1 MDEVNDHIVALF
13 LTFTRLPIPAAQKIA
28 QLLFDMAQAGLK
40 GSAHVAHSALWKAG
54 AVTAKH
60 ISGIGKEGQVNIKTL
75 TNDEKELVTIPITRA
90 DLKDFQKQL
99 KKLGVTFAVVKNP
112 QTGELGIAVK
122 AANLSVIEHA
132 MHDYLEKAPVSKA
145 EQTQV
150 SEQERAASS
159 QQRSDNTKAQDKKLQ
174 AQKRVAA
181 EKQAATQTQKEAQS
195 AKGAD
200 KVQEGTWSKPKRAV
214 YHTPDGDI
222 NTLLSEKVLL
232 GGLVMQAFSCGVAQ
246 IINAKQNIVA
256 SNNLS
261 ACASIE
267 EVQGACEQLKGSV
280 SQKEYLQRD
289 GAGGLKPP
297 DTSVDPLP
305 SGEKTDFEKKLD
317 SAEVQA
323 HTENK
328 AHAKQH
334 TLARDK
340 GLIR

>member
-28 QLLFDMAQAGLK
+28 QLLFDMAQAGVK

-60 ISGIGKEGQVNIKTL
+60 INGIGTVGQVNIKTL
-75 TNDEKELVTIPITRA
+75 TNDEKELVTIPIMRE

-99 KKLGVTFAVVKNP
+99 KKMGVTFAVVKNP

-132 MHDYLEKAPVSKA
+132 MHDYLEKAPVARA
-145 EQTQV
+145 EQAPV
-150 SEQERAASS
+150 S
-159 QQRSDNTKAQDKKLQ
+159 QQVQ
-174 AQKRVAA
+174 AQSTQSQAEKQAQAKRQQAQNRAQA

-246 IINAKQNIVA
+246 IINSKQNIVA

-267 EVQGACEQLKGSV
+267 EVQSACEQLKGSV

-289 GAGGLKPP
+289 GSGGLKPP

-305 SGEKTDFEKKLD
+305 HGKKTDFEKKLD

-323 HTENK
+323 HKENK
-328 AHAKQH
+328 AHAKEH

>member
-40 GSAHVAHSALWKAG
+40 GTAHVAHSALWKAG

-75 TNDEKELVTIPITRA
+75 TNDEKELVTIPITRE

-99 KKLGVTFAVVKNP
+99 KKMGVTFAVVKNP

-132 MHDYLEKAPVSKA
+132 MHDYLEKAPVA
-145 EQTQV
+145 QVQQAQTQSTQSQ
-150 SEQERAASS
+150 SEKQALQA
-159 QQRSDNTKAQDKKLQ
+159 KKQQ
-174 AQKRVAA
+174 AQKRAEAEKQPSAA
-181 EKQAATQTQKEAQS
+181 EKQSTPQKSQSTQKVDQS
-195 AKGAD
+195 
-200 KVQEGTWSKPKRAV
+200 EWSKPKKAV
-214 YHTPDGDI
+214 YHSPDGDI
-222 NTLLSEKVLL
+222 STLLSEKVLL
-232 GGLVMQAFSCGVAQ
+232 GGLVMQAFGCGIAQ
-246 IINAKQNIVA
+246 IINSKQNIVA
-256 SNNLS
+256 SNNFS

-267 EVQGACEQLKGSV
+267 EVQGACEQLKGAV

-323 HTENK
+323 HKENK
-328 AHAKQH
+328 AHAKEH

>member
-13 LTFTRLPIPAAQKIA
+13 LTFTRLPLPFAQKIA
-28 QLLFDMAQAGLK
+28 QLFFDMAQAGLK
-40 GSAHVAHSALWKAG
+40 GTAHVAHSALWKAG
-54 AVTAKH
+54 AVGAKH

-75 TNDEKELVTIPITRA
+75 TSDEKELVTIPIMRE

-99 KKLGVTFAVVKNP
+99 KKMGVTFAVVKNP

-132 MHDYLEKAPVSKA
+132 MHDYLEKAPVA
-145 EQTQV
+145 QV
-150 SEQERAASS
+150 QQAPVS
-159 QQRSDNTKAQDKKLQ
+159 QQVQ
-174 AQKRVAA
+174 AQSTQKQSEKQAQAKKQQEHKSAQA
-181 EKQAATQTQKEAQS
+181 EKQAATQTQREAQS
-195 AKGAD
+195 GKGAD
-200 KVQEGTWSKPKRAV
+200 KAQEGTWSKPKKAV
-214 YHTPDGDI
+214 YHSPDGDI
-222 NTLLSEKVLL
+222 NTLLSEKVLI

-246 IINAKQNIVA
+246 IINSKQNVVA

-323 HTENK
+323 HKENK
-328 AHAKQH
+328 AHAKEH

>member
-40 GSAHVAHSALWKAG
+40 GTAHVAHSALWKAG
-54 AVTAKH
+54 AVGAKH
-60 ISGIGKEGQVNIKTL
+60 INGIGKEGQVNIKTL

-112 QTGELGIAVK
+112 QTGELGVAVK

-181 EKQAATQTQKEAQS
+181 EKQAATQTQREAQS
-195 AKGAD
+195 SKGAD
-200 KVQEGTWSKPKRAV
+200 KAQEGTWSKPKKAV
-214 YHTPDGDI
+214 YHSPDGDI
-222 NTLLSEKVLL
+222 STLLSEKVLL
-232 GGLVMQAFSCGVAQ
+232 GGLVMQAFGCGVAQ
-246 IINAKQNIVA
+246 IINSKQNIVA

-267 EVQGACEQLKGSV
+267 EVQSACEQLKGAV

-305 SGEKTDFEKKLD
+305 HGEKTDFEKKLD
-317 SAEVQA
+317 SAEKQA

-328 AHAKQH
+328 AHAKEH

>member
-13 LTFTRLPIPAAQKIA
+13 CAFTRLPIPAAQKIA
-28 QLLFDMAQAGLK
+28 QLFFDMAQAGLK
-40 GSAHVAHSALWKAG
+40 GTAHVAHSALWKAG
-54 AVTAKH
+54 AVGAKH

-75 TNDEKELVTIPITRA
+75 TSDEKELVTIPIMRE

-99 KKLGVTFAVVKNP
+99 KKMGVTFAVVKNP

-132 MHDYLEKAPVSKA
+132 MHDYLEKAPVA
-145 EQTQV
+145 QV
-150 SEQERAASS
+150 QQAPVS
-159 QQRSDNTKAQDKKLQ
+159 QQVQ
-174 AQKRVAA
+174 AQSTQKQSEKQAQAKKQQEHKSAQA
-181 EKQAATQTQKEAQS
+181 EKQAATQTQREAQS
-195 AKGAD
+195 GKGAD
-200 KVQEGTWSKPKRAV
+200 KAQEGTWSKPKKAV
-214 YHTPDGDI
+214 YHSPDGDI

-246 IINAKQNIVA
+246 IINSKQNVVA

-267 EVQGACEQLKGSV
+267 EVQSACEQLKGAV
-280 SQKEYLQRD
+280 PQKEYLQRD
-289 GAGGLKPP
+289 GAGRLKPP

-305 SGEKTDFEKKLD
+305 HGEKTDFEKKLD

-328 AHAKQH
+328 ARAKEH

>member
-40 GSAHVAHSALWKAG
+40 GTAHVAHSALWKAG

-60 ISGIGKEGQVNIKTL
+60 INGIGKEGQVNIKTL
-75 TNDEKELVTIPITRA
+75 TNDEKELVTIPIMRE

-99 KKLGVTFAVVKNP
+99 KKMGVTFAVVKNP

-132 MHDYLEKAPVSKA
+132 MHDYLEKAPVA
-145 EQTQV
+145 QV
-150 SEQERAASS
+150 QQAPVS
-159 QQRSDNTKAQDKKLQ
+159 QQVQ
-174 AQKRVAA
+174 AQSTQSQSEKQAQAKKQQAQTRAQA
-181 EKQAATQTQKEAQS
+181 EKQAATQTQREAQS
-195 AKGAD
+195 SKGAD

-222 NTLLSEKVLL
+222 NTLLSEKVLI
-232 GGLVMQAFSCGVAQ
+232 GGLVMQAFGCGVAQ
-246 IINAKQNIVA
+246 IINSKQNIVA

-267 EVQGACEQLKGSV
+267 EVQGACEQLKGAV

-323 HTENK
+323 HKENK

>member
-28 QLLFDMAQAGLK
+28 QLFFEMAQAGLK

-54 AVTAKH
+54 AVGAKH

-75 TNDEKELVTIPITRA
+75 TSDEKELVTIPIMRE

-99 KKLGVTFAVVKNP
+99 KKMGVTFAVVKNP

-132 MHDYLEKAPVSKA
+132 MHDYLEKAPVAQVQQAPVSQQAQAQSTQAQSEK
-145 EQTQV
+145 QTQ
-150 SEQERAASS
+150 A
-159 QQRSDNTKAQDKKLQ
+159 KKQQ
-174 AQKRVAA
+174 AQTRAQA

-246 IINAKQNIVA
+246 IINSKQNVVA

-267 EVQGACEQLKGSV
+267 EVQSACEQLKGAV
-280 SQKEYLQRD
+280 PQKEYLQRD

-328 AHAKQH
+328 ARIKEH

>member
-40 GSAHVAHSALWKAG
+40 GTAHVAHSALWKAG

-75 TNDEKELVTIPITRA
+75 TNDEKELVTIPIMRE

-99 KKLGVTFAVVKNP
+99 KKMGVTFAVVKNP

-122 AANLSVIEHA
+122 AAHLSVIEHA
-132 MHDYLEKAPVSKA
+132 MHDYLEKAPVA
-145 EQTQV
+145 QV
-150 SEQERAASS
+150 QQAPVS
-159 QQRSDNTKAQDKKLQ
+159 QQAQ
-174 AQKRVAA
+174 AQSTHSQSEKQAQAKKQQAQTRAQA
-181 EKQAATQTQKEAQS
+181 EKQAATQTQREAQS
-195 AKGAD
+195 SKGAD
-200 KVQEGTWSKPKRAV
+200 KAQEGTWSKPKRAV

-222 NTLLSEKVLL
+222 NTLLSEKVLI

-246 IINAKQNIVA
+246 IINSKQNVVA

-267 EVQGACEQLKGSV
+267 EVQDACEQLKGAV

-328 AHAKQH
+328 AHAKEH

>member
-28 QLLFDMAQAGLK
+28 QLLFYMAQAGLK
-40 GSAHVAHSALWKAG
+40 GTAHVAHSALWKAG

-60 ISGIGKEGQVNIKTL
+60 INGIGKEGQVNIKTL
-75 TNDEKELVTIPITRA
+75 TNDEKELVTIPIMRE

-99 KKLGVTFAVVKNP
+99 KKMGVTFAVVKNP
-112 QTGELGIAVK
+112 QTGELGVAVK

-132 MHDYLEKAPVSKA
+132 MHDYLEKAPVA
-145 EQTQV
+145 QVQQAQTQ
-150 SEQERAASS
+150 STQSQAEKQTQAKKQQEHKS
-159 QQRSDNTKAQDKKLQ
+159 AQS
-174 AQKRVAA
+174 
-181 EKQAATQTQKEAQS
+181 EKQAATQTQREAQS
-195 AKGAD
+195 GKGAD
-200 KVQEGTWSKPKRAV
+200 KAQEGTWSKPKKAV
-214 YHTPDGDI
+214 YHSPDGDI

-232 GGLVMQAFSCGVAQ
+232 GGLVMQAFGCGIAQ
-246 IINAKQNIVA
+246 IINSKQNVVA

-267 EVQGACEQLKGSV
+267 EVQSACEQLKGSV

-305 SGEKTDFEKKLD
+305 HGEKTDFEKKLD

-328 AHAKQH
+328 AHAKEH

>member
-40 GSAHVAHSALWKAG
+40 GTAHVAHSALWKAG

-60 ISGIGKEGQVNIKTL
+60 INGIGKEGQVNIKTL
-75 TNDEKELVTIPITRA
+75 TNDEKELVTIPIMRE

-99 KKLGVTFAVVKNP
+99 KKMGVTFAVVKNP

-132 MHDYLEKAPVSKA
+132 MHDYLEKAPVA
-145 EQTQV
+145 QV
-150 SEQERAASS
+150 QQAPVS
-159 QQRSDNTKAQDKKLQ
+159 QQVQ
-174 AQKRVAA
+174 AQSTQSQSEKQAQAKKQQAQTRAQA
-181 EKQAATQTQKEAQS
+181 EKQAATQTQREAQS
-195 AKGAD
+195 SKGAD

-222 NTLLSEKVLL
+222 NTLLSEKVLI

-246 IINAKQNIVA
+246 IINSKQNVVA

-280 SQKEYLQRD
+280 PQKEYLQRD

-328 AHAKQH
+328 ARAKEH

>member
-40 GSAHVAHSALWKAG
+40 GTAHVAHSALWKAG
-54 AVTAKH
+54 AVGAKH
-60 ISGIGKEGQVNIKTL
+60 INGIGTVGQVNIKTL
-75 TNDEKELVTIPITRA
+75 TNDEKELVTIPITRE

-99 KKLGVTFAVVKNP
+99 KKMGVTFAVVKNP

-132 MHDYLEKAPVSKA
+132 MHDYLEKAPVA
-145 EQTQV
+145 QV
-150 SEQERAASS
+150 QQAPVS
-159 QQRSDNTKAQDKKLQ
+159 QQVQ
-174 AQKRVAA
+174 AQSTQSQSEKQAQAKKQQAQTRAQA
-181 EKQAATQTQKEAQS
+181 EKQAATQTQREAQS
-195 AKGAD
+195 SKGAD
-200 KVQEGTWSKPKRAV
+200 KAQEGTWSKPKRAV

-222 NTLLSEKVLL
+222 NTLLSEKVLI
-232 GGLVMQAFSCGVAQ
+232 GGLVMQAFGCGVAQ
-246 IINAKQNIVA
+246 IINSKQNVVA

-267 EVQGACEQLKGSV
+267 EVQGACEQLKGAV

-317 SAEVQA
+317 SAEKQA

-328 AHAKQH
+328 AHAKEH

>member
-13 LTFTRLPIPAAQKIA
+13 FTFTRLPIPAAQKIA

-40 GSAHVAHSALWKAG
+40 GTAHVAHSALWKAG
-54 AVTAKH
+54 AVGAKH
-60 ISGIGKEGQVNIKTL
+60 INGIGKEGQVNIKTL
-75 TNDEKELVTIPITRA
+75 TNDEKELVTIPITRE

-99 KKLGVTFAVVKNP
+99 KKMGVTFAVVKNP

-132 MHDYLEKAPVSKA
+132 MHDYLEKAPVAQVQKEYLS
-145 EQTQV
+145 EQVQTQSMQSQ
-150 SEQERAASS
+150 SEKQVQAKKQQEHKS
-159 QQRSDNTKAQDKKLQ
+159 AQS
-174 AQKRVAA
+174 
-181 EKQAATQTQKEAQS
+181 EKQAATQTQSETQS
-195 AKGAD
+195 SKGAD
-200 KVQEGTWSKPKRAV
+200 KAQEGSWSKPKKAV
-214 YHTPDGDI
+214 YHSPDGDI
-222 NTLLSEKVLL
+222 STLLSEKVLL
-232 GGLVMQAFSCGVAQ
+232 GGLVMQAFGCGVAQ
-246 IINAKQNIVA
+246 IINSKQNIVA

-267 EVQGACEQLKGSV
+267 EVQSACEQLKGAV

-305 SGEKTDFEKKLD
+305 HGEKTDFEKKLD
-317 SAEVQA
+317 SAEKQA

-328 AHAKQH
+328 AHAKEH

>member
-28 QLLFDMAQAGLK
+28 QLLFDMAQAGVK

-60 ISGIGKEGQVNIKTL
+60 INGIGTVGQVNIKTL
-75 TNDEKELVTIPITRA
+75 TNDEKELVTIPIMRE

-99 KKLGVTFAVVKNP
+99 KKMGVTFAVVKNP

-132 MHDYLEKAPVSKA
+132 MHDYLEKAPVARA
-145 EQTQV
+145 EQAPV
-150 SEQERAASS
+150 S
-159 QQRSDNTKAQDKKLQ
+159 QQVQ
-174 AQKRVAA
+174 AQSTQSQSEKQAQAKRQQAQNRAQA

-246 IINAKQNIVA
+246 IINSKQNIVA

-267 EVQGACEQLKGSV
+267 EVQSACEQLKGSV

-289 GAGGLKPP
+289 GSGGLKPP

-305 SGEKTDFEKKLD
+305 HGEKTDFEKKLD

-323 HTENK
+323 HKENK
-328 AHAKQH
+328 AHAKEH

>member
-40 GSAHVAHSALWKAG
+40 GTAHVAHSALWKAG
-54 AVTAKH
+54 AVGAKH
-60 ISGIGKEGQVNIKTL
+60 INGIGKEGQVNIKTL

-90 DLKDFQKQL
+90 DLKQFQKQL
-99 KKLGVTFAVVKNP
+99 KKMGVTFAVVKNP

-132 MHDYLEKAPVSKA
+132 MHDYLEKAQVAQAEQAPVS
-145 EQTQV
+145 QQV
-150 SEQERAASS
+150 
-159 QQRSDNTKAQDKKLQ
+159 Q
-174 AQKRVAA
+174 AQSTQSQSEKQAQA
-181 EKQAATQTQKEAQS
+181 KKQQEQKSAQSEKQAATQTQGEAQS
-195 AKGAD
+195 SKGNT

-232 GGLVMQAFSCGVAQ
+232 GGLVMQAFGCGVAQ
-246 IINAKQNIVA
+246 IINSKQNIVA

-267 EVQGACEQLKGSV
+267 EVQSACEQLKGAV

-323 HTENK
+323 HKENK
-328 AHAKQH
+328 AHAKEH

>member
-40 GSAHVAHSALWKAG
+40 GTAHVAHSALWKAG
-54 AVTAKH
+54 AVGAKH
-60 ISGIGKEGQVNIKTL
+60 INGIGKEGQVNIKTL
-75 TNDEKELVTIPITRA
+75 TNDEKELVTIPITRE

-99 KKLGVTFAVVKNP
+99 KKMGVTFAVVKNP

-132 MHDYLEKAPVSKA
+132 MHDYLEKAPVVQVQQA
-145 EQTQV
+145 QTQ
-150 SEQERAASS
+150 STQS
-159 QQRSDNTKAQDKKLQ
+159 QAEKQ
-174 AQKRVAA
+174 AQAKKQQAQNRAQA
-181 EKQAATQTQKEAQS
+181 EKQAATQTQSETQS
-195 AKGAD
+195 SKCAD
-200 KVQEGTWSKPKRAV
+200 KAQEGTWSKPKKAV
-214 YHTPDGDI
+214 YHSPDGDI
-222 NTLLSEKVLL
+222 STLLSEKVLL
-232 GGLVMQAFSCGVAQ
+232 GGLVMQAFGCGVAQ
-246 IINAKQNIVA
+246 IINSKQNIVA

-267 EVQGACEQLKGSV
+267 EVQGACEQLKGAV

-305 SGEKTDFEKKLD
+305 HGEKTDFEKKLD

-323 HTENK
+323 HKENK
-328 AHAKQH
+328 AHAKEH
-334 TLARDK
+334 ALARDK

>member
-28 QLLFDMAQAGLK
+28 QLLFDMARAGLK
-40 GSAHVAHSALWKAG
+40 GTAHVAHSALWKAG
-54 AVTAKH
+54 AVGAKH
-60 ISGIGKEGQVNIKTL
+60 INGIGKEGQVNIKTL
-75 TNDEKELVTIPITRA
+75 TNDEKELVTIPIMRE

-99 KKLGVTFAVVKNP
+99 KKMGVTFAVVKNP

-132 MHDYLEKAPVSKA
+132 MHDYLEKAPVAQA
-145 EQTQV
+145 EQAPV
-150 SEQERAASS
+150 S
-159 QQRSDNTKAQDKKLQ
+159 QQVQ
-174 AQKRVAA
+174 AQSTQSQAEKQAQAKRQQAQNRAQA

-195 AKGAD
+195 NKGAD
-200 KVQEGTWSKPKRAV
+200 KAQEGAWSKPKRAV

-222 NTLLSEKVLL
+222 NTLLSEKVLI

-246 IINAKQNIVA
+246 IINSKQNVVA

-267 EVQGACEQLKGSV
+267 EVQGACEQLKGAV

-328 AHAKQH
+328 AHAKAH

>member
-40 GSAHVAHSALWKAG
+40 GTAHVAHSALWKAG
-54 AVTAKH
+54 AVGAKH
-60 ISGIGKEGQVNIKTL
+60 INGIGKEGQVNIKTL
-75 TNDEKELVTIPITRA
+75 TNDEKELVTIPITRE

-99 KKLGVTFAVVKNP
+99 KKMGVTFAVVKNP

-132 MHDYLEKAPVSKA
+132 MHDYLEKAPVA
-145 EQTQV
+145 QV
-150 SEQERAASS
+150 QQARASEQERTSS
-159 QQRSDNTKAQDKKLQ
+159 VQQQSEKQ
-174 AQKRVAA
+174 AQQAQAQEHKSAQS

-195 AKGAD
+195 NKGAD
-200 KVQEGTWSKPKRAV
+200 KAQEGTWSKPKRAV

-222 NTLLSEKVLL
+222 NTLLSEKVLI

-246 IINAKQNIVA
+246 IINSKQNVVA

-267 EVQGACEQLKGSV
+267 EVQGACEQLKGAV

-289 GAGGLKPP
+289 GADGLKPP

-305 SGEKTDFEKKLD
+305 HGEKTDFEKKLD

-328 AHAKQH
+328 ARAKEH

>member
-40 GSAHVAHSALWKAG
+40 GTAHVAHSALWKAG
-54 AVTAKH
+54 AVGAKH
-60 ISGIGKEGQVNIKTL
+60 INGIGKEGQVNIKTL
-75 TNDEKELVTIPITRA
+75 TNDEKELVTIPITRE

-99 KKLGVTFAVVKNP
+99 KKMGVTFAVVKNP

-132 MHDYLEKAPVSKA
+132 MHDYLEKAQVAQAEQAPVS
-145 EQTQV
+145 QQV
-150 SEQERAASS
+150 
-159 QQRSDNTKAQDKKLQ
+159 Q
-174 AQKRVAA
+174 AQSTQSQSEKQAQA
-181 EKQAATQTQKEAQS
+181 KKQQEQKSAQSEKQAATQTQREAQS
-195 AKGAD
+195 SKGNAKA
-200 KVQEGTWSKPKRAV
+200 QEGTWSKPKRAV

-246 IINAKQNIVA
+246 IINSKQNVVA

-267 EVQGACEQLKGSV
+267 EVQSACEQLKGAV
-280 SQKEYLQRD
+280 PQKEYLQRD
-289 GAGGLKPP
+289 GAGRLKPP

-305 SGEKTDFEKKLD
+305 HGEKTDFEKKLD

-328 AHAKQH
+328 ARAKEH

>member
-40 GSAHVAHSALWKAG
+40 GTAHVAHSALWKAG
-54 AVTAKH
+54 AVGAKH
-60 ISGIGKEGQVNIKTL
+60 INGIGKEGQVKIKTL
-75 TNDEKELVTIPITRA
+75 TNDEKELVTIPIMRE

-99 KKLGVTFAVVKNP
+99 KKMGVTFAVVKNP

-132 MHDYLEKAPVSKA
+132 MHDYLEKAPVA
-145 EQTQV
+145 QVQQAQTQ
-150 SEQERAASS
+150 STQS
-159 QQRSDNTKAQDKKLQ
+159 QAEKQAQDKKLQ

-246 IINAKQNIVA
+246 IINSKQNVVA

-267 EVQGACEQLKGSV
+267 EVQGACEQLKGAV

-323 HTENK
+323 HKENK

>member
-40 GSAHVAHSALWKAG
+40 GTAHVAHSALWKAG
-54 AVTAKH
+54 AVGAKH
-60 ISGIGKEGQVNIKTL
+60 INGIGKEGQVNIKTL

-90 DLKDFQKQL
+90 DLKQFQKQL
-99 KKLGVTFAVVKNP
+99 KKMGVTFAVVKNP

-132 MHDYLEKAPVSKA
+132 MHDYLEKAQVAQAEQAPVS
-145 EQTQV
+145 QQV
-150 SEQERAASS
+150 
-159 QQRSDNTKAQDKKLQ
+159 Q
-174 AQKRVAA
+174 AQSTQSQSEKQAQAKKQQEQKSTQA
-181 EKQAATQTQKEAQS
+181 EKQAATQTQREAQS
-195 AKGAD
+195 SKGNAKA
-200 KVQEGTWSKPKRAV
+200 QEGTWSKPKRAV

-246 IINAKQNIVA
+246 IINSKQNVIA

-267 EVQGACEQLKGSV
+267 EVQSACEQLKGAV
-280 SQKEYLQRD
+280 PQKEYLQRD
-289 GAGGLKPP
+289 GAGRLKPP

-305 SGEKTDFEKKLD
+305 HGEKTDFEKKLD

-328 AHAKQH
+328 ARAKEH

>member
-1 MDEVNDHIVALF
+1 MDEVNDHIAALF
-13 LTFTRLPIPAAQKIA
+13 LTFTRLPLPFAQKIA
-28 QLLFDMAQAGLK
+28 QLFFDMAQAGLK
-40 GSAHVAHSALWKAG
+40 GTAYVAHSALWKAG
-54 AVTAKH
+54 AVGAKH

-75 TNDEKELVTIPITRA
+75 TSDEKELVTIPIMRE

-99 KKLGVTFAVVKNP
+99 KKMGVTFAVVKNP

-132 MHDYLEKAPVSKA
+132 MHDYLEKAPVA
-145 EQTQV
+145 QV
-150 SEQERAASS
+150 QQAPVS
-159 QQRSDNTKAQDKKLQ
+159 QQVQ
-174 AQKRVAA
+174 AQSTQKQSEKQAQAKKQQEHKSAQA
-181 EKQAATQTQKEAQS
+181 EKQAATQTQREAQS
-195 AKGAD
+195 GKGAD
-200 KVQEGTWSKPKRAV
+200 KAQEGTWSKPKKAV
-214 YHTPDGDI
+214 YHSPDGDI

-246 IINAKQNIVA
+246 IINSKQNVVA

-267 EVQGACEQLKGSV
+267 EVQSACEQLKGAV
-280 SQKEYLQRD
+280 PQKEYLQRD
-289 GAGGLKPP
+289 GAGRLKPP

-305 SGEKTDFEKKLD
+305 HGEKTDFEKKLD

-328 AHAKQH
+328 ARAKEH

>member
-28 QLLFDMAQAGLK
+28 QLLFDMAQAGVK

-60 ISGIGKEGQVNIKTL
+60 INGIGTVGQVNIKTL
-75 TNDEKELVTIPITRA
+75 TNDEKELVTIPIMRE

-99 KKLGVTFAVVKNP
+99 KKMGVTFAVVKNP

-132 MHDYLEKAPVSKA
+132 MHDYLEKAPVARA
-145 EQTQV
+145 EQAPV
-150 SEQERAASS
+150 S
-159 QQRSDNTKAQDKKLQ
+159 QQVQ
-174 AQKRVAA
+174 AQSTQSQAEKQAQAKRQQAQNRAQA

-200 KVQEGTWSKPKRAV
+200 KVQEGAWSKPKRAV

-222 NTLLSEKVLL
+222 NTLLSEKVLI

-246 IINAKQNIVA
+246 IINSKQNVVA

-280 SQKEYLQRD
+280 PQKEYLHRN
-289 GAGGLKPP
+289 GADGLKPP

-305 SGEKTDFEKKLD
+305 HGEKTDFEKKLD

-328 AHAKQH
+328 AHAKEH

>member
-75 TNDEKELVTIPITRA
+75 TNDEKELVTIPIMRE

-99 KKLGVTFAVVKNP
+99 KKMGVTFAVVKNP

-132 MHDYLEKAPVSKA
+132 MHDYLEKAPVAQVQKEYLS
-145 EQTQV
+145 EQVQTQSMQSQ
-150 SEQERAASS
+150 SE
-159 QQRSDNTKAQDKKLQ
+159 KQ
-174 AQKRVAA
+174 AQAKKQQAQNRAQA
-181 EKQAATQTQKEAQS
+181 GKQAATQTQSETQS
-195 AKGAD
+195 SKGAD
-200 KVQEGTWSKPKRAV
+200 KAQEGTWSKPKKAV

-246 IINAKQNIVA
+246 IINSKQNVVA

-305 SGEKTDFEKKLD
+305 HGEKTDFEKKLD

-323 HTENK
+323 HKENK
-328 AHAKQH
+328 AHAKEH

>member
-28 QLLFDMAQAGLK
+28 QLLFDMAQAGVK

-60 ISGIGKEGQVNIKTL
+60 INGIGTVGQVNIKTL
-75 TNDEKELVTIPITRA
+75 TNDEKELVTIPIMRE

-99 KKLGVTFAVVKNP
+99 KKMGVTFAVVKNP

-132 MHDYLEKAPVSKA
+132 MHDYLEKAPVARA
-145 EQTQV
+145 EQAPV
-150 SEQERAASS
+150 S
-159 QQRSDNTKAQDKKLQ
+159 QQVQ
-174 AQKRVAA
+174 AQSTQSQAEKQAQAKRQQAQNRAQA

-246 IINAKQNIVA
+246 IINSKQNIVA

-261 ACASIE
+261 ACSSIE
-267 EVQGACEQLKGSV
+267 EVQSACEQLKGSV

-289 GAGGLKPP
+289 GSGGLKPP

-305 SGEKTDFEKKLD
+305 HGEKTDFEKKLD

-323 HTENK
+323 HKENK
-328 AHAKQH
+328 AHAKEH

>member
-75 TNDEKELVTIPITRA
+75 TNDEKELVTIPIMRE

-99 KKLGVTFAVVKNP
+99 KKMGVTFAVVKNP

-132 MHDYLEKAPVSKA
+132 MHDYLEKAPV
-145 EQTQV
+145 TQV
-150 SEQERAASS
+150 QQAPVS
-159 QQRSDNTKAQDKKLQ
+159 QQVQ
-174 AQKRVAA
+174 AQSTQSQSEKQAQA
-181 EKQAATQTQKEAQS
+181 KKQQEQKSAQSEKQAATQTQREAQS
-195 AKGAD
+195 SKGNAKA
-200 KVQEGTWSKPKRAV
+200 QEGAWSKPKRAV

-246 IINAKQNIVA
+246 IINSKQNVVA

-280 SQKEYLQRD
+280 PQKEYLHRN
-289 GAGGLKPP
+289 GADGLKPP

-328 AHAKQH
+328 ARAKEH

>member
-28 QLLFDMAQAGLK
+28 QLLFDMALAGLK
-40 GSAHVAHSALWKAG
+40 GTAHVAHSALWKAG
-54 AVTAKH
+54 AVGAKH

-75 TNDEKELVTIPITRA
+75 TSDEKELVTIPIMRE

-99 KKLGVTFAVVKNP
+99 KKMGVTFAVVKNP

-132 MHDYLEKAPVSKA
+132 MHDYLEKAPVAQVQKEYLS
-145 EQTQV
+145 EQVQTQ
-150 SEQERAASS
+150 SMQKQPE
-159 QQRSDNTKAQDKKLQ
+159 KQ
-174 AQKRVAA
+174 AQAKKQQAQNRAQA
-181 EKQAATQTQKEAQS
+181 EKQAATQTQGEAQS
-195 AKGAD
+195 SKGNAKA
-200 KVQEGTWSKPKRAV
+200 QEGTWSKPKRAV

-246 IINAKQNIVA
+246 IINAKQNVVA

-267 EVQGACEQLKGSV
+267 EVQGACEHLKGSV
-280 SQKEYLQRD
+280 PQKEYLHRD
-289 GAGGLKPP
+289 GADGLKPP

-328 AHAKQH
+328 AHAKEH

>member
-40 GSAHVAHSALWKAG
+40 GTAHVAHSALWKAG

-75 TNDEKELVTIPITRA
+75 TNDEKELVTIPIMRE

-99 KKLGVTFAVVKNP
+99 KKMGVTFAVVKNP

-132 MHDYLEKAPVSKA
+132 MHDYLEKAPVA
-145 EQTQV
+145 QVQQAQTQ
-150 SEQERAASS
+150 STQS
-159 QQRSDNTKAQDKKLQ
+159 QAEKQAQDKKLQ

-246 IINAKQNIVA
+246 IINSKQNVVA

-267 EVQGACEQLKGSV
+267 EVQGACEQLKGAV

-305 SGEKTDFEKKLD
+305 HGEKTDFEKKLD

-323 HTENK
+323 HKENK
-328 AHAKQH
+328 AHAKEH
-334 TLARDK
+334 ALARDK

>member
-40 GSAHVAHSALWKAG
+40 GTAHVAHSALWKAG
-54 AVTAKH
+54 AVGAKH
-60 ISGIGKEGQVNIKTL
+60 INGIGKEGQVNIKTL

-90 DLKDFQKQL
+90 DLKQFQKQL
-99 KKLGVTFAVVKNP
+99 KKMGVTFAVVKNP

-132 MHDYLEKAPVSKA
+132 MHDYLEKAQVAQAEQAPVS
-145 EQTQV
+145 QQV
-150 SEQERAASS
+150 
-159 QQRSDNTKAQDKKLQ
+159 Q
-174 AQKRVAA
+174 AQSTQSQSEKQGQAKKQQEQKSA
-181 EKQAATQTQKEAQS
+181 QSEKQAATQTQSKTQS
-195 AKGAD
+195 SKGAN
-200 KVQEGTWSKPKRAV
+200 KAQEGTWSKPKRAV

-246 IINAKQNIVA
+246 IINSKQNVVA

-267 EVQGACEQLKGSV
+267 EVQSACEQLKGAV
-280 SQKEYLQRD
+280 PQKEYLQRD
-289 GAGGLKPP
+289 GAGRLKPP

-305 SGEKTDFEKKLD
+305 HGEKTDFEKKLD

-328 AHAKQH
+328 ARAKEH

>member
-13 LTFTRLPIPAAQKIA
+13 LTFTRLPLPFAQKIA
-28 QLLFDMAQAGLK
+28 QLFFDMAQAGLK
-40 GSAHVAHSALWKAG
+40 GTAHVAHSALWKAG
-54 AVTAKH
+54 AVGAKH

-75 TNDEKELVTIPITRA
+75 TSDEKELVTIPIMRE

-99 KKLGVTFAVVKNP
+99 KKMGVTFAVVKNP

-132 MHDYLEKAPVSKA
+132 MHDYLEKAQVAQVQQAPVS
-145 EQTQV
+145 QQV
-150 SEQERAASS
+150 
-159 QQRSDNTKAQDKKLQ
+159 Q
-174 AQKRVAA
+174 AQSTQSQSEKQAQA
-181 EKQAATQTQKEAQS
+181 KKQQEQKSAQSEKQAATQTQREAQS
-195 AKGAD
+195 SKGNAKA
-200 KVQEGTWSKPKRAV
+200 QEGTWSKPKRAV

-246 IINAKQNIVA
+246 IINSKQNVVA

-267 EVQGACEQLKGSV
+267 EVQSACEQLKGAV
-280 SQKEYLQRD
+280 PQKEYLQRD
-289 GAGGLKPP
+289 GAGRLKPP

-305 SGEKTDFEKKLD
+305 HGEKTDFEKKLD

-323 HTENK
+323 HKENK
-328 AHAKQH
+328 AHAKAH

>member
-28 QLLFDMAQAGLK
+28 QLLFEMAHAGVK
-40 GSAHVAHSALWKAG
+40 GTAHVAHSALWKAG
-54 AVTAKH
+54 AVGAKH
-60 ISGIGKEGQVNIKTL
+60 INGIGKEGQVNIKTL

-90 DLKDFQKQL
+90 DLKQFQKQL
-99 KKLGVTFAVVKNP
+99 KKMGVTFAVVKNP

-132 MHDYLEKAPVSKA
+132 MHDYLEKAQVAQAEQAPVS
-145 EQTQV
+145 QQV
-150 SEQERAASS
+150 
-159 QQRSDNTKAQDKKLQ
+159 Q
-174 AQKRVAA
+174 AQSTQSQSEKQAQA
-181 EKQAATQTQKEAQS
+181 KKQQEQKSAQSEKQAATQTQREAQS
-195 AKGAD
+195 SKGNAKA
-200 KVQEGTWSKPKRAV
+200 QEGTWSKPKRAV

-246 IINAKQNIVA
+246 IINSKQNVVA

-267 EVQGACEQLKGSV
+267 EVQSACEQLKGAV
-280 SQKEYLQRD
+280 PQKEYLQRD
-289 GAGGLKPP
+289 GAGRLKPP

-305 SGEKTDFEKKLD
+305 HGEKTDFEKKLD

-328 AHAKQH
+328 ARAKEH

>member
-40 GSAHVAHSALWKAG
+40 GTAHVAHSALWKAG
-54 AVTAKH
+54 AVGAKH
-60 ISGIGKEGQVNIKTL
+60 INGIGKEGQVNIKTL

-90 DLKDFQKQL
+90 DLKQFQKQL
-99 KKLGVTFAVVKNP
+99 KKMGVTFAVVKNP

-132 MHDYLEKAPVSKA
+132 MHDYLEKAQVAQAEQAPVS
-145 EQTQV
+145 QQV
-150 SEQERAASS
+150 
-159 QQRSDNTKAQDKKLQ
+159 Q
-174 AQKRVAA
+174 AQSTQSQSEKQAQA
-181 EKQAATQTQKEAQS
+181 KKQQEQKSAQSEKQAATQTQREAQS
-195 AKGAD
+195 SKGNAKA
-200 KVQEGTWSKPKRAV
+200 QEGTWSKPKRAV

-232 GGLVMQAFSCGVAQ
+232 GGLVMQAFSCGVAK
-246 IINAKQNIVA
+246 IINSKQNVVA

-267 EVQGACEQLKGSV
+267 EVQSACEQLKGAV
-280 SQKEYLQRD
+280 PQKEYLQRD
-289 GAGGLKPP
+289 GAGRLKPP

-305 SGEKTDFEKKLD
+305 HGEKTDFEKKLD

-328 AHAKQH
+328 ARAKEH

>member
-28 QLLFDMAQAGLK
+28 QLLFYMAQAGLK
-40 GSAHVAHSALWKAG
+40 GTAHVAHSALWKAG

-60 ISGIGKEGQVNIKTL
+60 INGIGKEGQVNIKTL
-75 TNDEKELVTIPITRA
+75 TNDEKELVTIPIMRE

-99 KKLGVTFAVVKNP
+99 KKMGVTFAVVKNP

-132 MHDYLEKAPVSKA
+132 MHDYLEKAPVA
-145 EQTQV
+145 QVQQAQTQ
-150 SEQERAASS
+150 STQSQAEKQTQAKKQQEHKS
-159 QQRSDNTKAQDKKLQ
+159 AQS
-174 AQKRVAA
+174 
-181 EKQAATQTQKEAQS
+181 EKQAATQTQREAQS
-195 AKGAD
+195 GKGAD
-200 KVQEGTWSKPKRAV
+200 KAQEGTWSKPKKAV
-214 YHTPDGDI
+214 YHSPDGDI

-246 IINAKQNIVA
+246 IINSKQNVVA

-267 EVQGACEQLKGSV
+267 EVQGACEQLKGAV

-305 SGEKTDFEKKLD
+305 HGEKTDFEKKLD

-328 AHAKQH
+328 AHAKEH

>member
-1 MDEVNDHIVALF
+1 MDEVNDHIAALF

-28 QLLFDMAQAGLK
+28 QLLFDMARAGLK
-40 GSAHVAHSALWKAG
+40 GTAHVAHSALWKAG
-54 AVTAKH
+54 AVGAKH
-60 ISGIGKEGQVNIKTL
+60 INGIGKEGQVNIKTL
-75 TNDEKELVTIPITRA
+75 TNDEKELVTIPIMRE

-99 KKLGVTFAVVKNP
+99 KKMGVTFAVVKNP

-132 MHDYLEKAPVSKA
+132 MHDYLEKAPVA
-145 EQTQV
+145 QV
-150 SEQERAASS
+150 QQAPVS
-159 QQRSDNTKAQDKKLQ
+159 QQVQ
-174 AQKRVAA
+174 AQSTQKQSEKQAQAKKQQAQNRAQA
-181 EKQAATQTQKEAQS
+181 GKQAATQTQKEAQS
-195 AKGAD
+195 NKGAD
-200 KVQEGTWSKPKRAV
+200 KAQEGAWSKPKRAV

-222 NTLLSEKVLL
+222 NTLLSEKVLI

-246 IINAKQNIVA
+246 IINSKQNVVA

-267 EVQGACEQLKGSV
+267 EVQGACEQLKGAV

-289 GAGGLKPP
+289 GSGGLKPP

-323 HTENK
+323 HKENK
-328 AHAKQH
+328 AHAKEH

>member
-1 MDEVNDHIVALF
+1 MDEINDHIVALF
-13 LTFTRLPIPAAQKIA
+13 CAFARLPIPAAQKIA
-28 QLLFDMAQAGLK
+28 QLLFDMARAGLK

-54 AVTAKH
+54 AVGAKH
-60 ISGIGKEGQVNIKTL
+60 IGGIGKEGQVNIKTL
-75 TNDEKELVTIPITRA
+75 TSDEKELVTIPIMRE

-99 KKLGVTFAVVKNP
+99 KKMGVTFAVVKNP

-132 MHDYLEKAPVSKA
+132 MHDYLEKAPVAQVQQAPVSQQAQAQSTHSQSEK
-145 EQTQV
+145 QTQAKKQQ
-150 SEQERAASS
+150 EQKS
-159 QQRSDNTKAQDKKLQ
+159 AQS
-174 AQKRVAA
+174 
-181 EKQAATQTQKEAQS
+181 EKQAATQAQKEAQS
-195 AKGAD
+195 AKGTD
-200 KVQEGTWSKPKRAV
+200 KAQEGTWSKPKRAV

-232 GGLVMQAFSCGVAQ
+232 GGLVMQAFGCGVAQ
-246 IINAKQNIVA
+246 IINSKQNVVA

-317 SAEVQA
+317 SAEKQA

-328 AHAKQH
+328 AHAKAH

>member
-40 GSAHVAHSALWKAG
+40 GTAHVAHSALWKAG
-54 AVTAKH
+54 AVGAKH
-60 ISGIGKEGQVNIKTL
+60 INGIGKEGQVNIKTL

-90 DLKDFQKQL
+90 DLKQFQKQL
-99 KKLGVTFAVVKNP
+99 KKMGVTFAVVKNP

-132 MHDYLEKAPVSKA
+132 MHDYLEKAPVA
-145 EQTQV
+145 QVQQAQTQ
-150 SEQERAASS
+150 STQS
-159 QQRSDNTKAQDKKLQ
+159 QAEKQAQDKKLQ

-246 IINAKQNIVA
+246 IINSKQNVVA

-267 EVQGACEQLKGSV
+267 EVQSACEQLKGAV
-280 SQKEYLQRD
+280 PQKEYLQRD
-289 GAGGLKPP
+289 GAGRLKPP

-305 SGEKTDFEKKLD
+305 HGEKTDFEKKLD

-328 AHAKQH
+328 ARAKEH

>member
-40 GSAHVAHSALWKAG
+40 GTAHVAHSALWKAG

-60 ISGIGKEGQVNIKTL
+60 INGIGKEGQVNIKTL

-90 DLKDFQKQL
+90 DLKQFQKQL
-99 KKLGVTFAVVKNP
+99 KKMGVTFAVVKNP

-132 MHDYLEKAPVSKA
+132 MHDYLEKAQVAQAEQAPVS
-145 EQTQV
+145 QQV
-150 SEQERAASS
+150 
-159 QQRSDNTKAQDKKLQ
+159 Q
-174 AQKRVAA
+174 AQSTQSQSEKQAQA
-181 EKQAATQTQKEAQS
+181 KKQQEQKSAQSEKQAATQTQREAQS
-195 AKGAD
+195 SKGNA

-246 IINAKQNIVA
+246 IINSKQNVVA

-267 EVQGACEQLKGSV
+267 EVQSACEQLKGSV
-280 SQKEYLQRD
+280 PQKEYLHRN
-289 GAGGLKPP
+289 GADGLKPP

>member
-13 LTFTRLPIPAAQKIA
+13 LTFTRLSIPAAQKIA

-40 GSAHVAHSALWKAG
+40 GTAHVAHSALWKAG
-54 AVTAKH
+54 AVGAKH
-60 ISGIGKEGQVNIKTL
+60 INGIGKEGQVNIKTL
-75 TNDEKELVTIPITRA
+75 TNDEKELVTIPITRE

-99 KKLGVTFAVVKNP
+99 KKMGVTFAVVKNP

-132 MHDYLEKAPVSKA
+132 MHDYLEKAPVA
-145 EQTQV
+145 QV
-150 SEQERAASS
+150 QQAPVS
-159 QQRSDNTKAQDKKLQ
+159 QQVQ
-174 AQKRVAA
+174 AQSTQSQSEKQAQAKKQQAQTRAQA
-181 EKQAATQTQKEAQS
+181 EKQAATQTQREAQS
-195 AKGAD
+195 SKGAD
-200 KVQEGTWSKPKRAV
+200 KAQEGTWSKPKRAV

-222 NTLLSEKVLL
+222 NTLLSEKVLI

-246 IINAKQNIVA
+246 IINSKQNVVA

-267 EVQGACEQLKGSV
+267 EVQGACEQLKGAV

-317 SAEVQA
+317 SAEKQA

-328 AHAKQH
+328 AHAKEH

>member
-60 ISGIGKEGQVNIKTL
+60 IGGIGKEGQVNIKTL
-75 TNDEKELVTIPITRA
+75 TSDEKELVTIPIMRE

-99 KKLGVTFAVVKNP
+99 KKMGVTFAVVKNP

-132 MHDYLEKAPVSKA
+132 MHDYLEKAPVAQVQQAPVSQQAQAQSTQAQSEK
-145 EQTQV
+145 QTQ
-150 SEQERAASS
+150 A
-159 QQRSDNTKAQDKKLQ
+159 KKQQ
-174 AQKRVAA
+174 AQTRAQA
-181 EKQAATQTQKEAQS
+181 EKQAATQTQREAQS
-195 AKGAD
+195 TKGAD
-200 KVQEGTWSKPKRAV
+200 KAQEGTWSKPKRAV

-232 GGLVMQAFSCGVAQ
+232 GGFVMQAFGCGVAQ
-246 IINAKQNIVA
+246 IINSKQNVVA

-289 GAGGLKPP
+289 GAGGLKPH

-305 SGEKTDFEKKLD
+305 HGEKTDFEKKLD
-317 SAEVQA
+317 SAEKQA

-328 AHAKQH
+328 AHVKQH

>member
-40 GSAHVAHSALWKAG
+40 GTAHVAHSALWKAG
-54 AVTAKH
+54 AVGAKH
-60 ISGIGKEGQVNIKTL
+60 INGIGKEGQVNIKTL
-75 TNDEKELVTIPITRA
+75 TNDEKELVTIPITRE

-99 KKLGVTFAVVKNP
+99 KKMGVTFAVVKNP

-132 MHDYLEKAPVSKA
+132 MHDYLEKAPVAQVQKEYLSEQVQTQSAQKQSETSKA
-145 EQTQV
+145 QAKQ
-150 SEQERAASS
+150 
-159 QQRSDNTKAQDKKLQ
+159 Q
-174 AQKRVAA
+174 AQKRAEA
-181 EKQAATQTQKEAQS
+181 EKQAATQTQGEAQS
-195 AKGAD
+195 SKGTD
-200 KVQEGTWSKPKRAV
+200 KAQEGTWSKPKRAV

-246 IINAKQNIVA
+246 IINSKQNIVA

-267 EVQGACEQLKGSV
+267 EVQSACEQLKGSV

-289 GAGGLKPP
+289 GSGGLKPP

-305 SGEKTDFEKKLD
+305 HGEKTDFEKKLD

-323 HTENK
+323 HKENK
-328 AHAKQH
+328 AHAKEH